1 MGAACLVE
9 DSAMRRLPALL
20 LFTIACGG
28 QASSHPKRPI
38 ETASIS
44 SSTPPSVTTADTATV
59 DLPLAL
65 HSQLYVEH
73 DATVYARSA
82 GVVESILVDLGSR
95 VAAGQLMGRLE
106 STDQR
111 IALDQAQEKFNN
123 ARQMVQRQRT
133 LKAGGFITQA
143 DSEQVELEFREA
155 ELGLKKA
162 QRDYDLTVIV
172 APFAGVVTGRTA
184 RVQRL
189 VNPGDSLFRVTAL
202 RPVLAAVHVPET
214 SAAKIGVGTEAT
226 VVALDGRE
234 APARVIRAAPVLDP
248 ASGTRE
254 IILQLTGNQP
264 QLVPGSNVTV
274 RLGSE
279 RRQVVA
285 IPRTAVAPDGY
296 ALVWANDKTT
306 LRALTLGSAID
317 DERVEVVSGLSPG
330 EKIVR
335 NGP

>member
-1 MGAACLVE
+1 M
-9 DSAMRRLPALL
+9 RLPVFLVL
-20 LFTIACGG
+20 TLACSG
-28 QASSHPKRPI
+28 QTTSRGKPTV
-38 ETASIS
+38 ETG
-44 SSTPPSVTTADTATV
+44 SVTPSSPSIATADTATV

-95 VAAGQLMGRLE
+95 VIGGQRMARLE

-111 IALDQAQEKFNN
+111 IALDQAQEKFSN
-123 ARQMVQRQRT
+123 ARQVVQRQRT

-143 DSEQVELEFREA
+143 DSERVELEFREA

-162 QRDYDLTVIV
+162 QRDYDLTIIV
-172 APFAGVVTGRTA
+172 APFAGVVTSRSA
-184 RVQRL
+184 RSQRL

-214 SAAKIGVGTEAT
+214 SAARIDVGTEAK
-226 VVALDGRE
+226 VVALDGSE

-254 IILQLTGNQP
+254 IILQLTGSQR
-264 QLVPGSNVTV
+264 LIPGSNVTV

-279 RRQVVA
+279 RRHVVA
-285 IPRTAVAPDGY
+285 VPRNAVDPDGY

-306 LRALTLGSAID
+306 VRAVTLGSAID
-317 DERVEVVSGLSPG
+317 DERIEVVSGLSAG

>member
-1 MGAACLVE
+1 LGAAYLVE
-9 DSAMRRLPALL
+9 DSTMTRPVFL
-20 LFTIACGG
+20 LFVLACSG
-28 QASSHPKRPI
+28 QTASRGKPAV
-38 ETASIS
+38 ETASLTPS
-44 SSTPPSVTTADTATV
+44 SAPSIATADTATV

-95 VAAGQLMGRLE
+95 VTPGQHMARLE

-111 IALDQAQEKFNN
+111 IALDQAQEQFSN

-143 DSEQVELEFREA
+143 DSERVELEFREA

-162 QRDYDLTVIV
+162 QRDYDLTIIV
-172 APFAGVVTGRTA
+172 APFAGVVTSRSA
-184 RVQRL
+184 RSQRL
-189 VNPGDSLFRVTAL
+189 VNPGDSLFRVTGL

-214 SAAKIGVGTEAT
+214 SAAKIDVGTVAT
-226 VVALDGRE
+226 VVALDGSE

-254 IILQLTGNQP
+254 IILQLTGSQAR
-264 QLVPGSNVTV
+264 LIPGSNVTV

-285 IPRTAVAPDGY
+285 VPRNAVAPDGY

-306 LRALTLGSAID
+306 LRAVTLGSAID
-317 DERVEVVSGLSPG
+317 DERIEVVSGLSAG